1 MTNGHGTSDIP
12 QHETGPRKTAILI
25 KETGDRVWAKAVSG
39 KRGPRAT
46 WVSAFLSHVDPE

>member
-12 QHETGPRKTAILI
+12 QREIGPRKTALLI

-39 KRGPRAT
+39 KRGRPSYL
-46 WVSAFLSHVDPE
+46 VSAFLSHVDPE